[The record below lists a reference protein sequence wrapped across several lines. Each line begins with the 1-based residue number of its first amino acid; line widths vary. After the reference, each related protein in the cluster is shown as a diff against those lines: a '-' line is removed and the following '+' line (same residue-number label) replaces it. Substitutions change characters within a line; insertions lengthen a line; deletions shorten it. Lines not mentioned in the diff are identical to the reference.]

1 MTIKG
6 LTDLEEHIIKKILF
20 PYAREYKFYY
30 YGSRV
35 KGDFEP
41 LSDLDLLIKGEN
53 KFPIEE
59 LCKIHTEFDNS
70 NLPFVVNTAD
80 YHTIFPDFYEIIKK
94 DLVDVFE

>member
-20 PYAREYKFYY
+20 PYSDNYNFYY

-41 LSDLDLLIKGEN
+41 LSDLDILIKGES
-53 KFPIEE
+53 KFPIVE

-70 NLPFVVNTAD
+70 NLSFVVNTAD
-80 YHTIFPDFYEIIKK
+80 YHTIFPDFYEDIKK
-94 DLVDVFE
+94 DLVNVFR